1 MGLDMY
7 LIERKSGIELMYW
20 RKANQIR
27 RWFVE
32 NLNDF
37 DPADNLGH
45 YDVSKENLQNL
56 VDDIAYILEGSTEE
70 ELIERAEEIM
80 PTGSGFFFGSTEYNE
95 YYFDELRNTKEKL
108 EEIIELMSDE
118 DEIYYTEWW

>member
-7 LIERKSGIELMYW
+7 LFERKTDAELMYW

-32 NLNDF
+32 HLNDF
-37 DPADNLGH
+37 DPSDNLGE
-45 YDVSKENLQNL
+45 YDVSREVLQDL
-56 VDDIAYILEGSTEE
+56 IDDIDYVLEDES
-70 ELIERAEEIM
+70 IERAEEVM
-80 PTGSGFFFGSTEYNE
+80 PTGSGFFFGNTEYDE
-95 YYFDELRNTKEKL
+95 YYFDSLRYTRERIQ
-108 EEIIELMSDE
+108 EILDTTSEE

>member
-7 LIERKSGIELMYW
+7 LFERKTGTELMYW

-32 NLNDF
+32 HLNDF
-37 DPADNLGH
+37 DPSDNLGK
-45 YDVSKENLQNL
+45 YDVSREVLQDLIN
-56 VDDIAYILEGSTEE
+56 DIDYVLADESIK
-70 ELIERAEEIM
+70 RAEEVM
-80 PTGSGFFFGSTEYNE
+80 PTDSGFFFGSTEYDE
-95 YYFDELRNTKEKL
+95 HYFDSLRYTKEHL
-108 EEIIELMSDE
+108 QEILDTTSEE

>member
-7 LIERKSGIELMYW
+7 LFERKTGTELMYW

-32 NLNDF
+32 HLNDF
-37 DPADNLGH
+37 DPSDNLGK
-45 YDVSKENLQNL
+45 YDVSREVLQDL
-56 VDDIAYILEGSTEE
+56 IDDIDYVLEDES
-70 ELIERAEEIM
+70 IERAEEVM
-80 PTGSGFFFGSTEYNE
+80 PTGSGFFFGNTEYDE
-95 YYFDELRNTKEKL
+95 YYFDSLRYTREQIQ
-108 EEIIELMSDE
+108 EILDTTSEE